1 MGDDKIIAGIDI
13 GGGKVAA
20 IFAMQDESA
29 QTWQVLSGAIAP
41 CAGIKSGIVVDI
53 QEASEA
59 VAYVMGECEALSG
72 KSADAIFLGI
82 RGAHLKSFNGHG
94 AYNITHPDMEITR
107 EDVLLTL
114 DNATAIPL
122 DTNSKILAILPQ
134 GFSIDGQKG
143 VKNPEGME
151 CSILEADAHII
162 SASQS
167 HLNNLCKAAARGGYP
182 QAMPIY
188 ALAALG
194 ECALTQDERKG
205 GVLLLDF
212 GGENMGIGIYARG
225 ELKFSWELPFGSD
238 LITHDIAY
246 GLKISASAAKK
257 LKEEHGCCMLSM
269 LSTEEI
275 SVSKDKRKS
284 AFYIQS
290 RELFEIIQP
299 RVEELLEQIEI
310 AIAKNYKGITPSLA
324 VVTGGGALLTGL
336 PELCRKKIDIDEVRL
351 GGVLQDLIKTD
362 EEYLQSAYSTA
373 LAVAIAGMN
382 QEIYAETAET
392 ERENFFL
399 ALIKKAAAIIFK
411 GE

>member
-13 GGGKVAA
+13 GGGKIAA
-20 IFAMQDESA
+20 IFAMQDEYA
-29 QTWQVLSGAIAP
+29 NTWQILSGAIVP

-53 QEASEA
+53 QETSDAITH
-59 VAYVMGECEALSG
+59 VMTECEAQSG
-72 KSADAIFLGI
+72 KSADAAFLGI

-107 EDVLLTL
+107 EDILLTL

-122 DTNSKILAILPQ
+122 DTNSRILAILPQ

-151 CSILEADAHII
+151 CSLLEVDAHII
-162 SASQS
+162 RASQS
-167 HLNNLCKAAARGGYP
+167 HLTNLCKAAARGGYP

-194 ECALTQDERKG
+194 ECALTQDERNG

-212 GGENMGIGIYARG
+212 GGGNMGIGIYSRG

-246 GLKISASAAKK
+246 GLKISASTAKK
-257 LKEEHGCCMLSM
+257 IKEAHGCCMISM
-269 LSTEEI
+269 LPAEEI
-275 SVSKDKRKS
+275 AVPKDKRKA
-284 AFYIQS
+284 AFSIQS

-299 RVEELLEQIEI
+299 RVEELLDQVGL
-310 AIAKNYKGITPSLA
+310 AIGKNYKGIMPSLA
-324 VVTGGGALLTGL
+324 VVTGGGALLSGL
-336 PELCRKKIDIDEVRL
+336 PELCRKKLDIDEVRL
-351 GGVLQDLIKTD
+351 GGVRQDLVTTE
-362 EEYLQSAYSTA
+362 EEYMQSTYSTA
-373 LAVAIAGMN
+373 LAIAIAGRN
-382 QEIYAETAET
+382 QEIDTDMSDT
-392 ERENFFL
+392 ERESSFL
-399 ALIKKAAAIIFK
+399 TFIKKAATSIF
-411 GE
+411 GNG